1 MNYTVYDNF
10 LSKEDFLPI
19 QQTMMGS
26 NFPWFFADKKTSP
39 ESSALFLNGTTAAP
53 YDFQFTHAFY
63 RDMIPQSEYFG
74 LLLPLIEKMQV
85 KALSRIK
92 ANLTTMT
99 PDRVYYGEHVDSYNS
114 PKNLKT
120 AVFYVNTNN
129 GVTAFKDGP
138 DVKSV
143 ENSLVIF
150 DTDLVHTGTSC
161 TDAKTRCLI
170 NINFYD
176 E

>member
-1 MNYTVYDNF
+1 MDHKVYDNF
-10 LSKEDFLPI
+10 LDTKDFLTI
-19 QQTMMGS
+19 QETMMGS

-39 ESSALFLNGTTAAP
+39 DSSALFLDGTDAKD
-53 YDFQFTHAFY
+53 YDFQFTHALY
-63 RDMIPQSEYFG
+63 RDMIPQSEYYG
-74 LLLPLIEKMQV
+74 LILPLIEKMQV
-85 KALSRIK
+85 KALSRVK

-99 PDRVYYGEHVDSYNS
+99 PNRVYYGNHVDYYDA

-129 GVTAFKDGP
+129 GITSFKDGP
-138 DVKSV
+138 DVKSI
-143 ENSLVIF
+143 ENRLVVF
-150 DTDLVHTGTSC
+150 DTNMIHTATSC
-161 TDAKTRCLI
+161 TDAKTRCII